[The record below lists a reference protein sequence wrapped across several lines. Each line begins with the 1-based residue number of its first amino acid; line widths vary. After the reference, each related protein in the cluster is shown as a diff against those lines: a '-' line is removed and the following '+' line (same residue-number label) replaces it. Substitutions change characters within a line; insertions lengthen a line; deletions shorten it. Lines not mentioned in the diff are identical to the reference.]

1 MSITIVPQ
9 SIKRL
14 FRVQSCPSEQQ
25 LAAYA
30 DQQLIGNER
39 NLVERHLTTCDACLR
54 QVGFLV
60 RTASMLPEQ
69 TPDDLL
75 RSAMNFG
82 TKGAA
87 PVKRYAWQWLAVAS
101 AVVVMVAVTR
111 VEIWRGHPLPA
122 TPSSVTTAMNSGLP
136 VRPTTPLH
144 HDRDDQVR
152 GGQEPS
158 DSILISPKPDE
169 KIDASNLEFRW
180 KLRGDASLY
189 EIEVVSDS
197 GDVIWQQ
204 RSHASWLKLP
214 AHIRLEKGKT
224 YYVWIRIHLAR
235 GSVEQSK
242 AVRFTIG

>member
-14 FRVQSCPSEQQ
+14 FRVKSCPSEQQ

-30 DQQLIGNER
+30 DQQLIGDER
-39 NLVERHLTTCDACLR
+39 NLIERHLTTCDACLR

-60 RTASMLPEQ
+60 RTASMPPEQ
-69 TPDDLL
+69 TPDDFL

-82 TKGAA
+82 SKGA

-101 AVVVMVAVTR
+101 AAMVMLAVTR
-111 VEIWRGHPLPA
+111 VEIWRGPRSPA
-122 TPSSVTTAMNSGLP
+122 TPSSVTTEVNSALQ
-136 VRPTTPLH
+136 VRPTTPLQQ
-144 HDRDDQVR
+144 DRDDQVR

-169 KIDASNLEFRW
+169 KINASNLEFRW
-180 KLRGDASLY
+180 KPRGDASLY
-189 EIEVVSDS
+189 EIEVVSDG

-204 RSHASWLKLP
+204 RSHASSLKLP

>member
-14 FRVQSCPSEQQ
+14 FRMKICPSEQQ

-60 RTASMLPEQ
+60 RTASMPTEQ
-69 TPDDLL
+69 TPDDLV
-75 RSAMNFG
+75 RSAMSFG
-82 TKGAA
+82 TEGA

-101 AVVVMVAVTR
+101 AVVVMVAVTL
-111 VEIWRGHPLPA
+111 VEIWPGPRLPA
-122 TPSSVTTAMNSGLP
+122 APSSVTTAVNSAAE
-136 VRPTTPLH
+136 VRQTTPLNQ
-144 HDRDDQVR
+144 DRDDQVR

-158 DSILISPKPDE
+158 DSILISPKADE

-180 KLRGDASLY
+180 KPRGDASLY

-204 RSHASWLKLP
+204 RSNASSLKLP

>member
-1 MSITIVPQ
+1 MSITSVPQ

-14 FRVQSCPSEQQ
+14 FRVKSCPSEQQ

-60 RTASMLPEQ
+60 RTASMPPEQ
-69 TPDDLL
+69 TPDDLV

-82 TKGAA
+82 TKGA
-87 PVKRYAWQWLAVAS
+87 PVEPFAWRWLAVAS
-101 AVVVMVAVTR
+101 AVIVIVAVAR
-111 VEIWRGHPLPA
+111 VEIWRGPRLPA
-122 TPSSVTTAMNSGLP
+122 IPSPATTAVNSPLQ
-136 VRPTTPLH
+136 VRPTTPLPQ
-144 HDRDDQVR
+144 DRDDQVR

-180 KLRGDASLY
+180 KPRGDASLY

-204 RSHASWLKLP
+204 RSHASSLKLP

-224 YYVWIRIHLAR
+224 YYVWIRIRLAR

>member
-14 FRVQSCPSEQQ
+14 FRVKSCPSEQQ

-60 RTASMLPEQ
+60 RTAAMPPEQ
-69 TPDDLL
+69 TPDDLV

-82 TKGAA
+82 TKGA

-101 AVVVMVAVTR
+101 AVVVMVAVTL
-111 VEIWRGHPLPA
+111 VEIWPGPRLPA
-122 TPSSVTTAMNSGLP
+122 TPSSVTTAVNSAAE
-136 VRPTTPLH
+136 VRQTTPLH
-144 HDRDDQVR
+144 QDRDDQVR

-180 KLRGDASLY
+180 KPRGDASLY

-204 RSHASWLKLP
+204 RSHASSLKLP
-214 AHIRLEKGKT
+214 AHIHLEKGKT